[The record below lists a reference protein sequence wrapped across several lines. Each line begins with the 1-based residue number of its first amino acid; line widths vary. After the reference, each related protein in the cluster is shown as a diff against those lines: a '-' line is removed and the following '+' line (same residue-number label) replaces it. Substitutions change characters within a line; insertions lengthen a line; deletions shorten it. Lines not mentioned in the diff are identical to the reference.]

1 MKKVTETKVINRSMF
16 EAIDGT
22 RFESQTECERYE
34 KTAFC
39 VLNQKYKNYVVY
51 HGSEYDIWR
60 IGSEEYELDLVV
72 VPTPE
77 AIEHILQ
84 MYVYYEPNLSEQK
97 YSEIKELI
105 QSAYSNETTLIIDR
119 GYNGNECFYIG
130 KFTMQDR
137 INHLKKLSK
146 CN

>member
-1 MKKVTETKVINRSMF
+1 MKKVTETKVIERSMF

-22 RFESQTECERYE
+22 RFETQSECERYE
-34 KTAFC
+34 KTALC
-39 VLNQKYKNYVVY
+39 VLNQKYKNYVVH
-51 HGSEYDIWR
+51 HGSEYDIWH
-60 IGSEEYELDLVV
+60 IGSEDYELDLVV

-84 MYVYYEPNLSEQK
+84 MYAYYEPRLSEQE
-97 YSEIKELI
+97 YSNAKELI
-105 QSAYSNETTLIIDR
+105 QSAYSSETTLIIDR
-119 GYNGNECFYIG
+119 GCKGDEYFYIQ

-137 INHLKKLSK
+137 INHLKKLGK